1 MLSPD
6 GLLTWSTVLFASTLG
21 GCSRL
26 GHRAVS
32 SELGLRLLLTLL
44 LRPVVVLPEV
54 IGLMALRVVL
64 SVVLGRLGRS
74 LGLVLI
80 LRPSEAATIDAET
93 WLIVST
99 CYRVVRHRLH
109 GRLTL
114 VGHESGRDPL
124 SCR

>member
-1 MLSPD
+1 MTR
-6 GLLTWSTVLFASTLG
+6 GTVLFASTLG

-32 SELGLRLLLTLL
+32 SELCLRLLLALL
-44 LRPVVVLPEV
+44 LRPVVVLAEV
-54 IGLMALRVVL
+54 VGLMALRVVL
-64 SVVLGRLGRS
+64 SIVLGRLGGP

-99 CYRVVRHRLH
+99 CYRVVRHRLPR
-109 GRLTL
+109 RLTL
-114 VGHESGRDPL
+114 VRHESGRDPL